1 MHPLRS
7 FVLCVAALVLAVG
20 LLAAQPSSAS
30 ITSSPDGG
38 RATGPQAAA
47 AAGSITPV
55 APAPAPI
62 DPREVEVELL
72 RLTNELR
79 AERGLPALA
88 EDRTDL
94 TVMAREWAAVM
105 ADAGGISHRPDLEAA
120 GPADWVRL
128 GENVGV
134 GHDARQLHDAF
145 VASPLHLQN
154 LVDPAFESMSVGAVV
169 RDGRVWVTQQFLT
182 AEA

>member
-7 FVLCVAALVLAVG
+7 FVLCVAALVVAVG

-30 ITSSPDGG
+30 VTPTPDG
-38 RATGPQAAA
+38 AAASGPQAAA
-47 AAGSITPV
+47 AASTNPV

-88 EDRTDL
+88 EDRADL
-94 TVMAREWAAVM
+94 TAMAREWAATM
-105 ADAGGISHRPDLEAA
+105 AEAGEISHRPDLEAA

-134 GHDARQLHDAF
+134 GHGAGELHDAF
-145 VASPLHLQN
+145 VASPLHLAN
-154 LVDPAFESMSVGAVV
+154 LVDPDFESMSVGAVV